1 MVRFARLCNTI
12 KLITWSLSHL
22 VTDLFGFQN
31 FQSSG
36 QPCPVANDSLALKI
50 NSLGLILCKK
60 LSSRTVVKNSLSE
73 FSNQNAA
80 ESLCFVILR
89 IKFFSK
95 RFLSSQSYH
104 SNNRRCEMGA
114 IRFDQL
120 YLYLK
125 RIFEFLSLRD
135 RVRVVSCLFKFSDY
149 QAVVEL
155 NGLVASD
162 DLFPCLI
169 DRRINFKNLIGCHL
183 FLSVKNLLLYR
194 SSFSS
199 AKSNPNSELT
209 DRQLIVEFLTMSKL
223 QILKLNFLTQTQ

>member
-1 MVRFARLCNTI
+1 M
-12 KLITWSLSHL
+12 
-22 VTDLFGFQN
+22 
-31 FQSSG
+31 
-36 QPCPVANDSLALKI
+36 ANDSLALKI

-120 YLYLK
+120 CLYLK

-162 DLFPCLI
+162 DPLYRFSTCGDLFPCLI

-209 DRQLIVEFLTMSKL
+209 GS
-223 QILKLNFLTQTQ
+223 